1 MELELWNLFQ
11 TSRGANATL
20 ILSVIIGIWITAR
33 FASVAREKD
42 APMLMKVIISIFALS
57 MASFNWFVFTLTS
70 NSLII
75 TANAMQGLKDSG
87 ETVSPI
93 AEAFITQNA
102 GDLATMPSMVG
113 IAIIVS
119 ALLIALLPMWL
130 KGDQ

>member
-1 MELELWNLFQ
+1 
-11 TSRGANATL
+11 
-20 ILSVIIGIWITAR
+20 
-33 FASVAREKD
+33 
-42 APMLMKVIISIFALS
+42 
-57 MASFNWFVFTLTS
+57 
-70 NSLII
+70 
-75 TANAMQGLKDSG
+75 MQGLKDSG

>member
-42 APMLMKVIISIFALS
+42 APMLMKIIISIFALS

-75 TANAMQGLKDSG
+75 TANAMQSLKDSG

-93 AEAFITQNA
+93 AEAFIAQNA

-113 IAIIVS
+113 ITIIVS